1 MEIYI
6 LSSGRA
12 QKQTT
17 WDNLPRSLQ
26 ERVKL
31 VVPPDEATAYGRYPL
46 LTGGWVVRNPGKVRQ
61 RLIEQAEN
69 KVVMLDD
76 DLVFATRRT
85 DDPTRFREATPYD
98 LSTLFNEIEDSLS
111 EFAHVGVAPR
121 EGGNRNTD
129 RTMQCTRMMRVL
141 AYQAQTL
148 RAMKVRFDRLQVMED
163 FDVTLQLLRA
173 GLPNIVLNHMVQNQ
187 NGSNAAGGC
196 SQWRTPQIQ
205 TDAAYAL
212 KELHPRYVTVVQK
225 ETKTA
230 WGGGV
235 RTDVRIQWKEAYASS
250 R

>member
-61 RLIEQAEN
+61 ALIQRAKN
-69 KVVMLDD
+69 KIVMLDD

-98 LSTLFNEIEDSLS
+98 LSALFNEIEDSLR

-121 EGGNRNTD
+121 EGGNRNTF

-141 AYQAQTL
+141 AYSATTL
-148 RAMKVRFDRLQVMED
+148 RKHKVRFDRLHVMED
-163 FDVTLQLLRA
+163 FDVTLQLLRL
-173 GLPNIVLNHMVQNQ
+173 GYPNLILNHMVQNQ